1 MTIAFTMRVFARRF
15 ASGDSR
21 GFLSRELPF
30 SRLPGVVSARSSSW
44 GHFWSV
50 SAGGH
55 DRAKK
60 ALLLPR
66 LTHYVSGRV
75 VELGDKKVICKLM
88 LLVPSVWQLRSV
100 GGQRSFERL

>member
-1 MTIAFTMRVFARRF
+1 MTIAFTKRVSARRF

-50 SAGGH
+50 GGGA
-55 DRAKK
+55 RPGQK
-60 ALLLPR
+60 APLLPR
-66 LTHYVSGRV
+66 LIHCVSERV
-75 VELGDKKVICKLM
+75 VELDLGPHVAGPFR
-88 LLVPSVWQLRSV
+88 VAT
-100 GGQRSFERL
+100 E